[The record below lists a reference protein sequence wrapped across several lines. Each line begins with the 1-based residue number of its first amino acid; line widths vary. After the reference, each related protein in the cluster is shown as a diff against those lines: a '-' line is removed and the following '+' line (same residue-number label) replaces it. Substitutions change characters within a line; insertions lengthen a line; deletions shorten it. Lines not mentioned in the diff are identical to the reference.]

1 MHLRMEAVPAAE
13 ILLVKLERAQ
23 GGCLGID
30 EAEEYQY
37 ACLLGQS

>member
-23 GGCLGID
+23 GGCLGTK
-30 EAEEYQY
+30 
-37 ACLLGQS
+37 SR